1 MSADLTERLARS
13 AASDPVDTR
22 RTIEAIPVGR
32 RVRRR
37 DELEALGL
45 LLGILGTLL
54 VLAVTIG
61 VAPRI

>member
-1 MSADLTERLARS
+1 MSADPTGLLDRS
-13 AASDPVDTR
+13 SVSDPVDAR
-22 RTIEAIPVGR
+22 LTIEAIPVGR

-54 VLAVTIG
+54 VLAVTVG
-61 VAPRI
+61 AAPRI